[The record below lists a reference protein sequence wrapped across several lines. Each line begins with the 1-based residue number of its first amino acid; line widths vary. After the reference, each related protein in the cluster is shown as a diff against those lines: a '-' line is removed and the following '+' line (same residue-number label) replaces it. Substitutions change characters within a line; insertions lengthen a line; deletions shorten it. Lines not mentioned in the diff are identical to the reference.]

1 MQHFKGLSLILMV
14 ALCLA
19 MPGRTSAAPQT
30 PLNPIQVNTAIDEFD
45 TDPADDHCSLREA
58 IESANTDTAISACAA
73 GNGADVIQLSGII
86 YYMEL
91 TPGGTDSNTDGDF
104 DILTEITID
113 GIAPNQTIIEGRNSS
128 GTSLGDRVFHVSA
141 AGRLT
146 LLDLAVQYGN
156 SSGDGGGILT
166 EGGDVILESV
176 SLLHNSANGYGG
188 AYATLSTITFTPPG
202 PRLSCN
208 VCYIQYNT
216 ASGAGLAGGG
226 GGVYNHGG
234 RFSLTNAY
242 FEENTIGLGGGGAIF
257 SDSAQ
262 SSGVTYTTFLTN
274 HAPQGYGGAVLSSG
288 NGSLSI
294 FDSIFQE
301 NTAKYQGGAIANDYN
316 TNLQL
321 SQVEMTG
328 NSVTTWGGGG
338 LINYGFAAII
348 NSTIYDNH
356 AVTGGGGIL
365 GFTGS
370 TSLSFSTVAFNS
382 DTTDGATGDGLAL
395 NPGGIFVLT
404 ANIIA
409 WNGESAGSG
418 NNCSGAFTSYGY
430 NIETGNTCSLGSAD
444 LIDTNPMLDVFGQ
457 HGSIN
462 GSRSYSLFPSS
473 PARDFYTIDTGCPGR
488 DQRGVSR
495 PLGFGPE
502 PHYCDAGAF
511 EFDPA
516 VYGQYMP
523 LVIRP

>member
-58 IESANTDTAISACAA
+58 IESANTDTAISACAS
-73 GNGADVIQLSGII
+73 GNGADVIQLSGNI

-395 NPGGIFVLT
+395 NPGGIFLLT

-418 NNCSGAFTSYGY
+418 NNCSGAFTTYGY
-430 NIETGNTCSLGSAD
+430 NIETGNTCILGSAD

-457 HGSIN
+457 HGSTN
-462 GSRSYSLFPSS
+462 GTRSYSLLSSS
-473 PARDFYTIDTGCPGR
+473 PARDFYTIDTGCPGK
-488 DQRGVSR
+488 DQRGTSR

-511 EFDPA
+511 EFEP
-516 VYGQYMP
+516 VIFGQYLP
-523 LVIRP
+523 VVIKP